1 MPVGAV
7 GLSLLVL
14 LTLPPQ
20 LGREYPPLSPPLVE
34 ELIVFQEQQQD
45 LTFHSG
51 EWDKTAA
58 AMDRLIILD
67 GNENYDRYAM
77 AAWLQ
82 WTRNDVRVKA
92 YYQRMLYAH
101 ADDPDAWYEISQ
113 YYFINRRDYAEAEKY
128 LRTAVA
134 IGLPAPKNHFL
145 GFALKKQK
153 KDAEARAFWQSLL
166 KKYPDDETA
175 KRELGME

>member
-1 MPVGAV
+1 MTVGAV

-20 LGREYPPLSPPLVE
+20 LGREYPPLPSPLVE
-34 ELIVFQEQQQD
+34 ELIDFQEQQQD
-45 LTFHSG
+45 DTFHTG

-58 AMDRLIILD
+58 AVDRLIILE
-67 GNENYDRYAM
+67 GEKNYDRYAI

-82 WTRNDVRVKA
+82 WTRNDARAKE

-101 ADDPDAWYEISQ
+101 ADNPDAWYEIGQ
-113 YYFINRRDYAEAEKY
+113 YYFINRMNYPEAEKY

-134 IGLPAPKNHFL
+134 MGLPAPKNHLL

-153 KDAEARAFWQSLL
+153 KDADARAFWQSLL